1 MIGVSRAHDNRRI
14 RSAAGTPNGKDRD
27 IRRDETAVRCH
38 HGDFY
43 ADLHTL
49 TEKAQGVGNYL
60 HRANASEFSGDTPFR
75 SAEGM
80 GGGIYQEPFFMQ
92 LLDSFVGQ
100 FVFSWFFE
108 PICVWNT
115 DNGYPFQRGET
126 LGSISGS
133 GG

>member
-1 MIGVSRAHDNRRI
+1 MI
-14 RSAAGTPNGKDRD
+14 
-27 IRRDETAVRCH
+27 TAVSAPRPVPPMERI
-38 HGDFY
+38 GI
-43 ADLHTL
+43 LGGMRP
-49 TEKAQGVGNYL
+49 QGVGNYL
-60 HRANASEFSGDTPFR
+60 HRANASEFSGETPFR

-92 LLDSFVGQ
+92 PLDSFVGQ